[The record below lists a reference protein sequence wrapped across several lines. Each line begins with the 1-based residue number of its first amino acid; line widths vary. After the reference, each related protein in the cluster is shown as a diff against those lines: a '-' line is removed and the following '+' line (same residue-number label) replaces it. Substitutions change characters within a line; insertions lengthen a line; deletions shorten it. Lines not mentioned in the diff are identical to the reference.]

1 MQYLRVQY
9 IASPNKWNLWQISSM
24 VCLYVKPRYL
34 ENCHFFDLFWQT
46 FARPLHGGVG
56 FPFEICHVESTP
68 VQINNMKKHTKKKHL
83 RRASNNKCRMLI
95 TSLREEKM
103 AQQCEPSSDWSF
115 VCGKSVEGKKSVR
128 YVHMYTIYKP
138 GTQYRIEIT
147 TIQTVAMRLQYSVDT
162 TIPTVSVV
170 TRWTQWG
177 HRGEGRLKQMET
189 HYLRWSSTPANDI
202 GVFNNREKLVGDK
215 VIVISILHSR
225 SKTTSSSWVQ

>member
-1 MQYLRVQY
+1 MLNPDTWKIVTSL
-9 IASPNKWNLWQISSM
+9 IFSDKHLPGLSTEASVFHLK
-24 VCLYVKPRYL
+24 
-34 ENCHFFDLFWQT
+34 
-46 FARPLHGGVG
+46 FA
-56 FPFEICHVESTP
+56 CHVESTP

-147 TIQTVAMRLQYSVDT
+147 TIQVAMWLQRGHNNTHSECRYTMDT
-162 TIPTVSVV
+162 MGTQRGGWSRWRRTIYGEA
-170 TRWTQWG
+170 R
-177 HRGEGRLKQMET
+177 HRQMRRTLAYLIIGR
-189 HYLRWSSTPANDI
+189 
-202 GVFNNREKLVGDK
+202 
-215 VIVISILHSR
+215 
-225 SKTTSSSWVQ
+225 SWVATKSL

>member
-1 MQYLRVQY
+1 MLNPDTWKIVTSL
-9 IASPNKWNLWQISSM
+9 IFSDKHLPGLSTEASVFHLK
-24 VCLYVKPRYL
+24 
-34 ENCHFFDLFWQT
+34 
-46 FARPLHGGVG
+46 FA
-56 FPFEICHVESTP
+56 CHVESTP

-103 AQQCEPSSDWSF
+103 AQQCEPSSGWSF
-115 VCGKSVEGKKSVR
+115 VCEKSVEGKKSVR

-177 HRGEGRLKQMET
+177 HRGEVEADGDALFT
-189 HYLRWSSTPANDI
+189 
-202 GVFNNREKLVGDK
+202 VKLDTGKWDGYWR
-215 VIVISILHSR
+215 I
-225 SKTTSSSWVQ
+225 